1 MKVFSINGYTKSGKT
16 TTVENVI
23 KELKARGF
31 SVGSVKEIHY
41 EEFKIDVEGTNTS
54 RHRSAGSELVTAR
67 GFNETDILFQEK
79 ISMDKLLSFYIHDYV
94 VLEGVNDINAPKI
107 ITAHNT
113 QEIDEKIDYRTMAVS
128 GVIAKQMNEYKGFPV
143 INCIKDTKR
152 LVDYIEE
159 KVPEL
164 LPDFDPKCCGA
175 CGQNC
180 HEMLKGIL
188 SGKRKRSDCVISKS
202 SVNLRINGKS
212 VDMVPFVQNILRNTV
227 LGVVSELK
235 GFSEHSDIEISIG
248 SDR

>member
-23 KELKARGF
+23 KELKVRGF

-41 EEFKIDVEGTNTS
+41 EEFEIDVEGTNTS

-67 GFNETDILFQEK
+67 GMYETDILFQEK
-79 ISMDKLLSFYIHDYV
+79 ISMEKLLSFYKHDYV

-107 ITAHNT
+107 ITGHNT
-113 QEIDEKIDYRTMAVS
+113 KEIDEKIDYRTMAVS
-128 GVIAKQMNEYKGFPV
+128 GVIAEQISEYKGFQV

-164 LPDFDPKCCGA
+164 LPDFDAECCGA
-175 CGQNC
+175 CGLNC
-180 HEMLKGIL
+180 HEMLTDIL
-188 SGKRKRSDCVISKS
+188 SGKKKRSDCTISKS
-202 SVNLRINGKS
+202 SVNLLINGKP

-227 LGVVSELK
+227 LGVVSQLK
-235 GFSEHSDIEISIG
+235 GFSENSNIEISIG
-248 SDR
+248 SNE